1 MSDQQEHDLRMSKV
15 MRKGKLLEPGSRER
29 LEALLA
35 KKSGNSSESEQSSE
49 QGPIEW
55 AMANHP
61 KLTRETA
68 EQMAKEF
75 GF

>member
-15 MRKGKLLEPGSRER
+15 MRENKLLEPGSLER

-35 KKSGNSSESEQSSE
+35 KKNGSSSASEPSSGL
-49 QGPIEW
+49 GPIER
-55 AMANHP
+55 AMRNNP

-68 EQMAKEF
+68 ERIADEF

>member
-1 MSDQQEHDLRMSKV
+1 MSDQEEHDYRMTQV
-15 MRKGKLLEPGSRER
+15 RKNKLLEPGSRQR

-35 KKSGNSSESEQSSE
+35 KKNGSSLASEPTSGL
-49 QGPIEW
+49 GPIER
-55 AMANHP
+55 AMRNNP
-61 KLTRETA
+61 KLSRETA